1 MASVILRE
9 HHESDT
15 GLMPTPP
22 APVETLETVFRGE
35 IDALYR
41 TALRMLG
48 SREEAED
55 AVQDAYIRIAHP
67 VSPQQMPEHPRGW
80 IFRVLR
86 NLCIDRLRSRTTR
99 LRVVTAT
106 EDIETL
112 AQHSTTHRTPES
124 DLLNADALD
133 RVARAMDAMP
143 QDLSDALS
151 LVVIEGLSYRETAS
165 ILGIPVGT
173 VRSRLSRARESLRS
187 LVESAD
193 LPHLSSVPKVQS

>member
-1 MASVILRE
+1 MQ
-9 HHESDT
+9 
-15 GLMPTPP
+15 TPP

-55 AVQDAYIRIAHP
+55 VVQDAYIRIAHP
-67 VSPQQMPEHPRGW
+67 ATPQPMPEHPRGW

-99 LRVVTAT
+99 LRVVSGV

-112 AQHSTTHRTPES
+112 AQHRSDHRTPES

-173 VRSRLSRARESLRS
+173 VRSRLSRARDSLRT

-193 LPHLSSVPKVQS
+193 LPRLSSIPKVQQ

>member
-1 MASVILRE
+1 
-9 HHESDT
+9 
-15 GLMPTPP
+15 
-22 APVETLETVFRGE
+22 
-35 IDALYR
+35 
-41 TALRMLG
+41 MLG

-55 AVQDAYIRIAHP
+55 AVQDAWIRIAHP
-67 VSPQQMPEHPRGW
+67 ATPQPMPEHPRGW

-86 NLCIDRLRSRTTR
+86 NLCIDRLRSRKAR
-99 LRVVTAT
+99 LRVVSGDA
-106 EDIETL
+106 DVETL
-112 AQHSTTHRTPES
+112 AQNRSDHRTPES

-143 QDLSDALS
+143 ADLSEVIA

-173 VRSRLSRARESLRS
+173 VRSRLSRARESLRV

-193 LPHLSSVPKVQS
+193 LPRITPVSEVQQ

>member
-1 MASVILRE
+1 M
-9 HHESDT
+9 HCN
-15 GLMPTPP
+15 PP

-41 TALRMLG
+41 TALRILG
-48 SREEAED
+48 TREEAED

-67 VSPQQMPEHPRGW
+67 ANPQEMPHHPRGW

-86 NLCIDRLRSRTTR
+86 NLCIDRLRARSSR
-99 LRVVTAT
+99 LRVVSDS

-112 AQHSTTHRTPES
+112 AQHRSDHRTPES
-124 DLLNADALD
+124 DLLNSDALD

-143 QDLSDALS
+143 QELSEALS
-151 LVVIEGLSYRETAS
+151 LVVIEGLSYQEAAT
-165 ILGIPVGT
+165 IIGIPVGT
-173 VRSRLSRARESLRS
+173 VRSRLSRARESLRT

-193 LPHLSSVPKVQS
+193 LPRLSSIPKVQS

>member
-1 MASVILRE
+1 MQPP
-9 HHESDT
+9 
-15 GLMPTPP
+15 PTP
-22 APVETLETVFRGE
+22 ETLEAVFRGE

-67 VSPQQMPEHPRGW
+67 ATPQQMPEHPRGW

-99 LRVVTAT
+99 LRVVSSV

-112 AQHSTTHRTPES
+112 AQYRSDHRTPET

-143 QDLSDALS
+143 PDLSDVLS
-151 LVVIEGLSYRETAS
+151 FVVLEGLSYRDTAA
-165 ILGIPVGT
+165 ILGVPVGT
-173 VRSRLSRARESLRS
+173 VRSRLNRARDALRT
-187 LVESAD
+187 LVESSD
-193 LPHLSSVPKVQS
+193 LPRLSSIPKVQQ